1 MPYADPDK
9 RRQAKRESARRRR
22 AKDGTGLGPLAQP
35 PAQSQGTG
43 EDAEGLPDPP
53 TRDEMLRAL
62 GVQARE
68 GNVPAIRLL
77 LEEYR
82 RDGDS
87 DEKPKRSFT
96 DELAARRA
104 RGA

>member
-1 MPYADPDK
+1 MPYADPEK

-22 AKDGTGLGPLAQP
+22 AKEGTGLGPLARP
-35 PAQSQGTG
+35 PVRSA
-43 EDAEGLPDPP
+43 DAGDGGALPDPP

-62 GVQARE
+62 GVQARD

-87 DEKPKRSFT
+87 NQKPKRSFT

-104 RGA
+104 SGA

>member
-1 MPYADPDK
+1 VPHKDPE
-9 RRQAKRESARRRR
+9 QRRR
-22 AKDGTGLGPLAQP
+22 ATREAVRRHRERNGVAVSRLAEQV
-35 PAQSQGTG
+35 Q
-43 EDAEGLPDPP
+43 DAAGLPDPP
-53 TRDEMLRAL
+53 SRDFLLRAL
-62 GVQARE
+62 GVQAME

-87 DEKPKRSFT
+87 DEKPKSFT

-104 RGA
+104 SGA

>member
-35 PAQSQGTG
+35 PAQPQG
-43 EDAEGLPDPP
+43 DAEGLPDPP

>member
-1 MPYADPDK
+1 VPTKDPDK
-9 RRQAKRESARRRR
+9 RREQTRARVRRHR
-22 AKDGTGLGPLAQP
+22 ARAAVGLDKLAEQVQE
-35 PAQSQGTG
+35 AG
-43 EDAEGLPDPP
+43 DLPEPP
-53 TRDEMLRAL
+53 TREFLLRAL
-62 GVQARE
+62 GVQAME

-82 RDGDS
+82 RDGDT
-87 DEKPKRSFT
+87 DEQPKRSAI